1 MKTLYLECAMGA
13 AGDMLMAALTELL
26 PDGDAFIK
34 ELNALA
40 LPGVVIERESAVKC
54 GITGTH
60 MRVYVHGEEEEHHH
74 HHEHHGHDHHH
85 DHGHCHEHDH
95 EHHDHDH
102 CHDHDHHEHDHEHHH
117 HGHGHHHH
125 AGMPEISAIIEGLP
139 VSDRVKAD
147 AKAVYDLIAAA
158 ESKAHGRPVTEVHFH
173 EVGALDAVA
182 DIVGVCMLMERIA
195 PDRVLA
201 SPVATGYGTVRCAH
215 GILPVPAPATAHIL
229 EGVPSYAG
237 EVKGELCTPTGAALL
252 KHFVSEFCPRPMM
265 RVEKTGFG
273 MGARDFGDH
282 ANCIRAFLGNN
293 EDTPE
298 LETIAELHCTVD
310 DMTGEEI
317 AFAMEELLV
326 AGALDVFAAPVM
338 MKKGRPGQDIVC
350 LAKACDAETF
360 ASLMLRHTT
369 SLGVRRHDCMRYT
382 MEREFHSVE
391 TSYGTLSV
399 KHSKGYG
406 TEKSKAEYEDA
417 ARIAREQGLPLRT
430 VKEAARHE

>member
-1 MKTLYLECAMGA
+1 
-13 AGDMLMAALTELL
+13 
-26 PDGDAFIK
+26 
-34 ELNALA
+34 
-40 LPGVVIERESAVKC
+40 
-54 GITGTH
+54 
-60 MRVYVHGEEEEHHH
+60 
-74 HHEHHGHDHHH
+74 
-85 DHGHCHEHDH
+85 
-95 EHHDHDH
+95 
-102 CHDHDHHEHDHEHHH
+102 
-117 HGHGHHHH
+117 
-125 AGMPEISAIIEGLP
+125 MPEISAIIEGLP

-229 EGVPSYAG
+229 EGVSSYAG

-252 KHFVSEFCPRPMM
+252 KHFVSEFCPRPMI
-265 RVEKTGFG
+265 RVEKTGYG

-282 ANCIRAFLGNN
+282 ANCIRAFLGNT
-293 EDTPE
+293 EDAPE
-298 LETIAELHCTVD
+298 SETVAELHCTVD

-317 AFAMEELLV
+317 AFAMEELLA

-350 LAKACDAETF
+350 LAKACDAEKF

-369 SLGVRRHDCMRYT
+369 SLGVRRHDCTRYT
-382 MEREFHSVE
+382 MEREFRSVE
-391 TSYGTLSV
+391 NPFGTLSV

-406 TEKSKAEYEDA
+406 TERSKVEYEDA